1 MRNSMEFGKS
11 VSMLFFIHWENRIFC
26 ADFSGENA
34 SYTFENKEKVNSSG
48 VEKVLFTIMQ

>member
-1 MRNSMEFGKS
+1 MEFGKS
-11 VSMLFFIHWENRIFC
+11 VSMLFFIYWENSIFC
-26 ADFSGENA
+26 ADFPGENA

>member
-11 VSMLFFIHWENRIFC
+11 VSMLFFIRWEYSIFY
-26 ADFSGENA
+26 ADFPGENA
-34 SYTFENKEKVNSSG
+34 SYTFEDKKEANSSG